1 MHLYKILLPACLLFS
16 VSSVAQ
22 TPGDTSKTR
31 ANSYNKV
38 EVEASFIGGDAAW
51 RTYLQ
56 KNLNPDVPADN
67 GAPLG
72 LYTVVAK
79 FIVGQ
84 DGNLIDIQT
93 ETNIGYGME
102 KEVIR
107 IIKNSGKWNP
117 AIQDGKPVNAYRRQP
132 VSFMLEEEGFEIYSK
147 DKYYL
152 YAGVDNVLNV
162 DIKKMENENIK
173 LTISQGTVTATGDGR
188 FIARVTEPGR
198 VIITAYN
205 IRKNKE
211 LGKVSFEVRAKK

>member
-16 VSSVAQ
+16 VSPVAQ
-22 TPGDTSKTR
+22 TPGDTSKIK

>member
-16 VSSVAQ
+16 VGSGAQ
-22 TPGDTSKTR
+22 TPGDTSKIK
-31 ANSYNKV
+31 ANSYDKV

>member
-1 MHLYKILLPACLLFS
+1 MHLYKILLSACLLSS